1 MGSLDKDKSNTS
13 SLYILYCVI
22 FSITTRL
29 TIVSIPSHN
38 FVLLSGTL
46 ALFLF
51 SLTILYQFIYKSLC
65 IDIIIDFHLYISRN
79 TIFISSNLSFI
90 PFVPYNQQ
98 SRLKSGSAVSFFN
111 TSRIYCEVFNNLS
124 KVNCLLIHTTP
135 SLNNSIPSNR
145 NGRIFSM

>member
-1 MGSLDKDKSNTS
+1 MERDVGVCLCSANTGEGKEGLRVIMGSLDKDKSNIS

-51 SLTILYQFIYKSLC
+51 SLTILYQFIYKSWC
-65 IDIIIDFHLYISRN
+65 IDIIIAFHLYVSRN
-79 TIFISSNLSFI
+79 TIFISSNLPFI
-90 PFVPYNQQ
+90 PF
-98 SRLKSGSAVSFFN
+98 
-111 TSRIYCEVFNNLS
+111 
-124 KVNCLLIHTTP
+124 
-135 SLNNSIPSNR
+135 
-145 NGRIFSM
+145 